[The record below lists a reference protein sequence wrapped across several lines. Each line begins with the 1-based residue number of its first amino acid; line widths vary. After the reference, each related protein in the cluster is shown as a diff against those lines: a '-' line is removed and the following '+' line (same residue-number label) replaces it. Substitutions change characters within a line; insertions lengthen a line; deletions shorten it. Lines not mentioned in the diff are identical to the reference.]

1 MKYSES
7 LHSFLQAR
15 KTQANADLIDRWST
29 DHETQMNVLPGD
41 GEQVAGKRTC
51 WSDGIDEWFNVRIPR
66 GANAEP
72 TWNDFEIRFPLDLRC
87 DAVGSTGWN
96 WKNLASVYVG
106 FDFDDLLSHAEG
118 IGISDEDLAKVR
130 ELAVQLT
137 YIETRRSSGGKGI
150 HLYCYLDS
158 IPTATHT
165 EHAALARA
173 VLGKMSSDC
182 NYDFASHVDAC
193 GQVLW
198 FYSRKATAE
207 NHGFEIIHPASQTLT
222 EADLPNW
229 RSHVAV
235 VTHQRTKVRIN
246 AVTDENQDTFEALA
260 SSRKIIPLDDS
271 HKAQIEELQRSGFT
285 TLWVADHH
293 LLQTHTKA
301 LEALMESD
309 KTLVGI
315 FKTNSAGRNPGQ
327 PNCFLFPMLKGAWK
341 VFRFSPGISE
351 ADTWSQDKQGWTICD
366 FNKRPNLQ
374 TACVISG
381 GLKDPDGGGFVFTDA
396 SQAVQAAEL
405 LGQTIKIDAPAG
417 RQIILKTSKEGE
429 LVAQVAKE
437 KGEKAPDGWI
447 EKKGKFVKGFK
458 TLEEDD
464 SEQDSSAFDNIIRA
478 MKTTAKQFAGWYI
491 HEDGEWSSHPQANI
505 KMVLQHLGLAKS
517 DAEVTM
523 GGAITKEWK
532 LVSIP
537 FASEYPG
544 GRQWNLDAAQFK
556 FKPADLEDDE
566 APHHPTWDR
575 LYAHAGQEL
584 TPVLK
589 TLPWAVEAGI
599 RTGSDY
605 FRAWIA
611 CAFRYPYEPLPLL
624 FLFGP
629 QNSGKSSCWEGLQE
643 LVTKGVVKADRALT
657 NQSDFNGE
665 LAGCVIAVIEEK
677 DISKSPGAAAKMK
690 DVVTSRMLS
699 IRKMRT
705 DSYELPNCSH
715 WIQTANR
722 IENCPVFPGDTRITV
737 LYVPDLPP
745 DSEIPKEILLQR
757 LRDEAPHFM
766 YTLMNMPLPPV
777 MGRLRLPVVTT
788 ASKRRSEESSRSELE
803 RYIND
808 NCRVETGARA
818 LVREFVSRFVAT
830 LQPEDRASWSRK
842 RVVEEFPV
850 QFSVVESGA
859 SSYFQGLT
867 FKD

>member
-7 LHSFLQAR
+7 LHQFLQAR
-15 KTQANADLIDRWST
+15 KTQANADLIDRWSL
-29 DHETQMNVLPGD
+29 DLETQMNVLPGD

-51 WSDGIDEWFNVRIPR
+51 WSNGTDEWFSVRVPK

-72 TWNDFEIRFPLDLRC
+72 SFTDFEIKFPLDIRC

-96 WKNLASVYVG
+96 WKTRQSKYVG
-106 FDFDDLLSHAEG
+106 YDYDTLLSHAEG
-118 IGISDEDLAKVR
+118 IGISDEELARVR
-130 ELAVQLT
+130 EKASQLA
-137 YIETRRSSGGKGI
+137 YIETRRSSGGGGI
-150 HLYCYLDS
+150 HLYSYLDN
-158 IPTATHT
+158 IATANHT

-173 VLGKMSSDC
+173 VLGKMSADC

-207 NHGFEIIHPASQTLT
+207 NHGFEILHPATQTLS
-222 EADLPNW
+222 ESDLPGW
-229 RSHVAV
+229 RDHISV
-235 VTHQRTKVRIN
+235 VNHQRTKVRIN
-246 AVTDENQDTFEALA
+246 AITDETQDTFEALA
-260 SSRKIIPLDDS
+260 SARKIIPLDAS
-271 HKAQIEELQRSGFT
+271 HKEQIEELQRSGFT
-285 TLWVADHH
+285 TLWIADHH

-309 KTLVGI
+309 KRLVGV

-327 PNCFLFPMLKGAWK
+327 PNCFLFPMPKGAWR

-351 ADTWSQDKQGWTICD
+351 ADTWTQDKQGWTTCA
-366 FNKRPNLQ
+366 FNKRPSLQ
-374 TACVISG
+374 DACIVSG
-381 GLKDPDGGGFVFTDA
+381 GLKDPDGGGFVFADA
-396 SQAVQAAEL
+396 DKAMKAAEL
-405 LGQTIKIDAPAG
+405 LGQAIKIEATG
-417 RQIILKTSKEGE
+417 RQVTLKTSKDGE
-429 LVAQVAKE
+429 LVAQIVKE
-437 KGEKAPDGWI
+437 KGDTTPEGWI

-458 TLEEDD
+458 PIEDD
-464 SEQDSSAFDNIIRA
+464 TEEEDSSAYDNMVRSL
-478 MKTTAKQFAGWYI
+478 KTCAKQFAGWYI
-491 HEDGEWSSHPQANI
+491 HEDGSWTGHPVGNV

-523 GGAITKEWK
+523 GGAVAKTWE
-532 LVSIP
+532 LVSVP
-537 FASEYPG
+537 FADEYPG
-544 GRQWNLDAAQFK
+544 GRKWNMDAARFK
-556 FKPADLEDDE
+556 FLPAELDDE
-566 APHHPTWDR
+566 VPDHPTWDR

-589 TLPWAVEAGI
+589 DLPWAAEAGI
-599 RTGSDY
+599 KTGADY

-629 QNSGKSSCWEGLQE
+629 QNSGKSSCWEALQE

-665 LAGCVIAVIEEK
+665 LAGAVIAVIEEK
-677 DISKSPGAAAKMK
+677 DISKSPGAAAKLK

-699 IRKMRT
+699 IRRMRT

-737 LYVPDLPP
+737 MYVPDLPP
-745 DSEIPKEILLQR
+745 GSEIPKEILLQR
-757 LRDEAPHFM
+757 LKAEAPHFM
-766 YTLMNMPLPPV
+766 YTLMNLPLPPV
-777 MGRLRLPVVTT
+777 TGRLRLPVVTT
-788 ASKRRSEESSRSELE
+788 ASKRRSEEASRSELE

-808 NCRVETGARA
+808 NCRIDTEARI
-818 LVREFVSRFVAT
+818 LVRDFVSHFVAA
-830 LQPEDRASWSRK
+830 LQPEDRAGWARK